1 MKRYFKNIFHITL
14 YILCVLLALFIMF
27 CIFLERYLPVTYEA
41 AALPTSKTTLDNPYC
56 GFYQM
61 QGYTLSDSPEQD
73 AALWAQQF
81 CDRSSY
87 QLLLIE
93 INLKN
98 YANSSLSWQALQ
110 QVEQILSTCQ
120 SAKKQVILRF
130 LYDWDGTALTTEPAT
145 RSQIANHM
153 TQLSTPVNAHKD
165 CVYLLQ
171 GIFTG
176 NHGEMHDSRFASSDD
191 IRELMTHLA
200 NVMDN
205 SIYLSVRTPAQLRS
219 ILKTQVPLASKH
231 AYQGDLQ
238 SRLGLF
244 NDGLLGSVFDLGTYD
259 DTPLTSRSAL
269 DEKGTRQEE
278 IRFQNRLCHYVP
290 NGGEVVISNPC
301 NDIASAVKDFSD
313 MHISYLNADYDPEVF
328 AKWKTSAYE
337 GGTGYNYIQ
346 AHLGYRYVLQASS
359 LEFRPITTDSATL
372 SLTIGNEGFAP
383 AYRKFDTS
391 IIVTNTETNESF
403 TVDTDID
410 NRRITGSDSSIFL
423 IDLDIRTWEPSTY
436 ELSLSMTDPATELPI
451 HFAHASFENST
462 SIPIGTLHMD

>member
-14 YILCVLLALFIMF
+14 YILCMLLALFIILS
-27 CIFLERYLPVTYEA
+27 IFLERYLSVTYE
-41 AALPTSKTTLDNPYC
+41 TTTLSPSTTILDNPYC

-61 QGYTLSDSPEQD
+61 QGYTLADSPEQD
-73 AALWAQQF
+73 ATLWAQQF
-81 CDRSSY
+81 CESTPY
-87 QLLLIE
+87 QLMLIE

-98 YANSSLSWQALQ
+98 YAASSLSGQALQ
-110 QVEQILSTCQ
+110 QVEQILSICQ
-120 SAKKQVILRF
+120 SYKKQVILRF
-130 LYDWDGTALTTEPAT
+130 LYDWDGIALTTEPAT
-145 RSQIANHM
+145 CSQITDHM
-153 TQLSTPVNAHKD
+153 TQISSPVNTHKD

-171 GIFTG
+171 GIFIG
-176 NHGEMHDSRFASSDD
+176 NHGEMYNSRFASSDD

-259 DTPLTSRSAL
+259 DTPLTSFSAL

-278 IRFQNRLCHYVP
+278 IRFQSRLCHYVP

-301 NDIASAVKDFSD
+301 NDVASAVKDFSD

-337 GGTGYNYIQ
+337 GDTGYNYIQ

-383 AYRKFDTS
+383 AYLKFDTS

-410 NRRITGSDSSIFL
+410 NRRITGSDSSTFM
-423 IDLDIRTWEPSTY
+423 IDLDVRTWESGTY
-436 ELSLSMTDPATELPI
+436 ELSLSMTDPATELSI
-451 HFAHASFENST
+451 HFAHAGFENST
-462 SIPIGTLHMD
+462 SIPLGTLHID